1 LFREGQRNVVAFRQV
16 LQGIPKSE
24 VLMLHHETEDIS
36 PLPAAKAVEE
46 LVFRIHM
53 KGWGLFLMKGT
64 KSHISIPNP
73 TQRHKLTHHIN
84 NINRLLD

>member
-16 LQGIPKSE
+16 LQGIAKGE
-24 VLMLHHETEDIS
+24 VLMFHHETEDIS

-53 KGWGLFLMKGT
+53 KGWGLFLMKGA
-64 KSHISIPNP
+64 KPNISITNP
-73 TQRHKLTHHIN
+73 PQRHKLTHHIN
-84 NINRLLD
+84 NINSLLD